1 MMMGPVNFVNLQK
14 HRLKR
19 CGGLCSVA
27 RLATT
32 DHFFRRLVDWRWFVQ
47 PCSPAS
53 SIWRC
58 SIIDGIDI
66 ICQCHRYYDPLKCC
80 FEFSMNTTFDIALVL
95 IWEALMM
102 MGPVNFK
109 IAIWS
114 VACGTDGLIDGLMTG
129 HCDFRRNMQG
139 VLAMWQ
145 HRAGLVLLLHQS
157 EVQHMWNRFDCLH
170 SWAWLV
176 AGHGFGPLMNCPPI
190 RPCNRCE

>member
-32 DHFFRRLVDWRWFVQ
+32 DHFFRSLVDW
-47 PCSPAS
+47 PTAS

-66 ICQCHRYYDPLKCC
+66 WS
-80 FEFSMNTTFDIALVL
+80 FEMLLWIFNGFLF
-95 IWEALMM
+95 WEALMM

-114 VACGTDGLIDGLMTG
+114 VACDTDGLMTG

>member
-19 CGGLCSVA
+19 CGAGHNQALDSNTCWLGLLI
-27 RLATT
+27 RL
-32 DHFFRRLVDWRWFVQ
+32 FVQ
-47 PCSPAS
+47 PCSS

-66 ICQCHRYYDPLKCC
+66 WS
-80 FEFSMNTTFDIALVL
+80 FEMLLWIFNGFLF
-95 IWEALMM
+95 WEALMM

-114 VACGTDGLIDGLMTG
+114 VACDTDGLMTG

-157 EVQHMWNRFDCLH
+157 EVQHICNRFDCCYNCILNAYVDTTVWSTAVARGKH
-170 SWAWLV
+170 SCGLEKAV
-176 AGHGFGPLMNCPPI
+176 FT
-190 RPCNRCE
+190 